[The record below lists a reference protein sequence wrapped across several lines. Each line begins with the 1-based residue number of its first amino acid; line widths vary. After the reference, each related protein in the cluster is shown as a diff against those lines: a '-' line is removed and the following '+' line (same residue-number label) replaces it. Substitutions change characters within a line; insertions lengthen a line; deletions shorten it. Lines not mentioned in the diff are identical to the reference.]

1 MAATQN
7 GTGSLT
13 IGGQATEAA
22 VYVNVPVG
30 TIIESV
36 TTNPGGNPIFE
47 DVMDED
53 GAFHT
58 RITFEKRMTRA
69 TIVAVGSVL
78 QNDDDPAT
86 DIAAGDM
93 MNTNYYVESSQI
105 ERTKSSVRHTVTV
118 VKLTGL

>member
-13 IGGQATEAA
+13 VGVQATEAA
-22 VYVNVPVG
+22 TYVNVPVG

-36 TTNPGGNPIFE
+36 TTNPGGAPIFE

-58 RITFEKRMTRA
+58 RITFEKRMTKA

-78 QNDDDPAT
+78 QNDDVPAT
-86 DIAAGDM
+86 DITAGDM

-105 ERTKSSVRHTVTV
+105 ERTKTAIRHTVTLI
-118 VKLTGL
+118 KLKGL